1 MSSVILD
8 MRYYMEFINRNGA
21 LSPEEFIGY
30 MEAILAAKKALEE
43 MFNASKEIHYERY
56 NGFESKFDN
65 YKKTIIEYKDKP
77 NNFRL
82 NKRYDWAKMKK
93 DNSDTE
99 ILCDTVGDL
108 ADFLVGDVDKER
120 EALLRK
126 EKEVIKWKEKPVSKS
141 INKNT
146 LWTVCL
152 GLSAIAAEFLLKCIN
167 RNIAFVLG
175 IGVLI
180 FLIIVICRRNK
191 FFNDMNS

>member
-1 MSSVILD
+1 
-8 MRYYMEFINRNGA
+8 MEFINDSGS
-21 LSPEEFIGY
+21 LSYEEFFEY
-30 MEAILAAKKALEE
+30 MDAILSAKKALEK
-43 MFNASKEIHYERY
+43 MFSTSKVPHYERY
-56 NGFESKFDN
+56 NDFENKFDN
-65 YKKTIIEYKDKP
+65 YKNIILEYKDKP
-77 NNFRL
+77 KNFRL
-82 NKRYDWAKMKK
+82 NERYDWAKMKK

-108 ADFLVGDVDKER
+108 SNFLVGDVDKER
-120 EALLRK
+120 DALLRK

-152 GLSAIAAEFLLKCIN
+152 GLGAISTEFLLKYIH
-167 RNIAFVLG
+167 RDSALGMG

-180 FLIIVICRRNK
+180 FLIIVICCRNK